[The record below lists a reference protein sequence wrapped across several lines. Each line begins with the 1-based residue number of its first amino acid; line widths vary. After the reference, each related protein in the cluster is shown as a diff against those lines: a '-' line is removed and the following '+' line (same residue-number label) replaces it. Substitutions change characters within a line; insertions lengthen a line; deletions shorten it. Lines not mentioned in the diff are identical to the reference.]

1 MIIDQYL
8 STKIT
13 TIQEDITLKSVL
25 DTLPSSLKNGEIN
38 TEDADANNTL
48 QFLNANVK
56 NRFQSLTTASRASSL
71 WLSHQHPLDIVQTS
85 FVSIP

>member
-38 TEDADANNTL
+38 TEDPDANNTL

-71 WLSHQHPLDIVQTS
+71 WLSHQHPLDLVQTS